1 VTILGLQFGA
11 MISGAAVIEVI
22 YARPGLGSYLVSA
35 IQAKDIPAVQGTVLF
50 IAVVY
55 LVINIC
61 VDVTYGVLDPR
72 IRERWSR
79 A

>member
-1 VTILGLQFGA
+1 

-35 IQAKDIPAVQGTVLF
+35 IQAKDIPRSRDSAL

-55 LVINIC
+55 LVINIF
-61 VDVTYGVLDPR
+61 VDITYGVRPR
-72 IRERWSR
+72 IREGWGR